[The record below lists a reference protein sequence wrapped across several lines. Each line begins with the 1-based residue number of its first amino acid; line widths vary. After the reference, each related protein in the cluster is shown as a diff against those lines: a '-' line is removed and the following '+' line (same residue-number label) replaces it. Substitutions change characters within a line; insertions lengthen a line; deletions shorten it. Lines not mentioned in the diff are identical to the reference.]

1 MTIPMSKKVTV
12 LPGVV
17 PGGGA
22 VSSQNGLVVTQDQS
36 VPPGQILDLT
46 SALAV
51 SNWFG
56 PASPEATLAA
66 NYFPGIVNG
75 GQLPYDLKFVGYAT
89 AATPAGVYGASV
101 ANLTLAALQTL
112 TGTLIV
118 TTAALHTSSAIN
130 LSTATSF
137 ANAAT
142 IMTAAFTSPDFA
154 IVYDAQRQRFVLT
167 TTATGPTAACSPI
180 TGTLAASVGLAASS
194 GAFNQAVGTAA
205 DTPTSVM
212 NRAVGLTTNWMT
224 FTTSYA
230 AVIADRL
237 SYAAWTSGQNFQY
250 AYMAWDQEAA
260 SIVPTNA
267 AAFGSQVFAAP
278 YQGTAPIYGTVA
290 TAGASMGWAASI
302 NFSVQNGR
310 TNYDSRQ
317 FAAGTPATVTDL
329 PTSNALDSNFYS
341 YIGAFA
347 NSANTYTTA
356 TNGFLSGSF
365 LWLDTYVDQIYLNR
379 QIQLALY
386 NALLAYNSIPYN
398 QDGYTELYRAVAD
411 VANQGVI
418 SGIIRTGVTLSQS
431 QAAQVDA
438 QAGRTISTTLQT
450 QGWYCLI
457 GDPAN
462 VAQARANRTS
472 PSCKFWYTDGG
483 SVQQITI
490 NSTAVI

>member
-1 MTIPMSKKVTV
+1 VTIPISKKVQV

-22 VSSQNGLVVTQDQS
+22 GSSQNGLVVTQDPS
-36 VPPGQILDLT
+36 VPPGQVLDLT

-56 PASPEATLAA
+56 PAAPETTLAN

-75 GQLPYDLKFVGYAT
+75 GQLPFDLKFVGYALT
-89 AATPAGVYGASV
+89 AAPAGVYGAST
-101 ANLTLAALQTL
+101 ANLTLAALQSL

-118 TTAALHTSSAIN
+118 TTAALHTSTTIN
-130 LSTATSF
+130 LAAATSF

-142 IMTAAFTSPDFA
+142 IMLAAFTSPDFTIA
-154 IVYDAQRQRFVLT
+154 YDAQRQRFTLT
-167 TTATGPTAACSPI
+167 TTATGPTAVCSPI
-180 TGTLAASVGLAASS
+180 TGTLATAVGLSAGV
-194 GAFNQAVGTAA
+194 GAFNQATGAAA
-205 DTPTSVM
+205 DTPASVM
-212 NRAVGLTTNWMT
+212 NRAISQTTNWMT

-237 SYAAWTSGQNFQY
+237 AYAAWNSGQNFQY
-250 AYMAWDQEAA
+250 AYMAWDTEAA
-260 SIVPTNA
+260 SIVPNNA
-267 AAFGSQVFAAP
+267 VSFGAQVFAQP
-278 YQGTAPIYGTVA
+278 YQGTAPLYGGVD

-317 FAAGTPATVTDL
+317 FVAGTAATVTDK
-329 PTSNALDSNFYS
+329 PTSDALDSNHYS

-347 NSANTYTTA
+347 NAANNFTTSV
-356 TNGFLSGSF
+356 NGYLSGSF

-386 NALLAYNSIPYN
+386 QALINYNSIPYN
-398 QDGYTELYRAVAD
+398 QDGYTELYSAVRD
-411 VANQGVI
+411 VANQGVV
-418 SGIIRTGVTLSQS
+418 SGIIRQGVTLSES
-431 QAAQVDA
+431 QQNQVDA

-450 QGWYCLI
+450 QGWYCLF

-462 VAQARANRTS
+462 VAQARQNRTS
-472 PSCKFWYTDGG
+472 PAATFWYTDGG
-483 SVQQITI
+483 SIQQITI

>member
-1 MTIPMSKKVTV
+1 MTIPMSKKVQV

-22 VSSQNGLVVTQDQS
+22 VSSQNGLVVTQDTS
-36 VPPGQILDLT
+36 VPPGQVLDLT

-56 PASPEATLAA
+56 PNSPEATLAN

-75 GQLPYDLKFVGYAT
+75 GQLPFDLKFVGYALT
-89 AATPAGVYGASV
+89 AAPAGVYGASV

-112 TGTLIV
+112 SGTLIV
-118 TTAALHTSSAIN
+118 TTAALHTSSTIN
-130 LSTATSF
+130 LAAATSF

-142 IMTAAFTSPDFA
+142 IMNAGFTGADFT
-154 IVYDAQRQRFVLT
+154 ITYDAQRQRFVLLT
-167 TTATGPTAACSPI
+167 TTTGPAAVSSPV
-180 TGTLAASVGLAASS
+180 TGTLAAAVGLAASV
-194 GAFNQAVGTAA
+194 GAFNQAAGVNA
-205 DTPTSVM
+205 DTPASVM
-212 NRAVGLTTNWMT
+212 NRAVASTTNWMT

-237 SYAAWTSGQNFQY
+237 AYAAWNSGQNFQY
-250 AYMAWDQEAA
+250 AYMAWDTEAA
-260 SIVPTNA
+260 SIVANNPA
-267 AAFGSQVFAAP
+267 SFGAQVFAQP
-278 YQGTAPIYGTVA
+278 YQGTAPLYGTAA
-290 TAGASMGWAASI
+290 TAGAAMGWAASI

-310 TNYDSRQ
+310 TDFDSRQ
-317 FAAGTPATVTDL
+317 FVAGTPATATDA
-329 PTSNALDSNFYS
+329 PTAAALDSNHYS

-347 NSANTYTTA
+347 NAANSYTIA
-356 TNGFLSGSF
+356 VNGYLSGSF
-365 LWLDTYVDQIYLNR
+365 LWLDTFIDQIYLNR
-379 QIQLALY
+379 QIQLSLF

-411 VANQGVI
+411 VANQGVV

-431 QAAQVDA
+431 QAQQVDA

-462 VAQARANRTS
+462 VAQARQNRTS
-472 PSCKFWYTDGG
+472 PSAQFWYTDGG
-483 SVQQITI
+483 SIQQITI
-490 NSTAVI
+490 SSTAVI

>member
-1 MTIPMSKKVTV
+1 MTIPISKKVTV
-12 LPGVV
+12 IPGVV

-22 VSSQNGLVVTQDQS
+22 VSSQNGLVVTQDPS
-36 VPPGQILDLT
+36 VPAGQILDLT

-56 PASPEATLAA
+56 PNSPEATLAN

-75 GQLPYDLKFVGYAT
+75 GQLPFDLKFVGYQT
-89 AATPAGVYGASV
+89 AASAAGVFGASV
-101 ANLTLAALQTL
+101 ANLTLAALQSL

-118 TTAALHTSSAIN
+118 TTAALHTSSTIN
-130 LSTATSF
+130 LSAATSF

-142 IMTAAFTSPDFA
+142 IMQAAFTSPDFT
-154 IVYDAQRQRFVLT
+154 ISYDAQRQRFVLL

-180 TGTLAASVGLAASS
+180 TGTLAASVGFAASS
-194 GAFNQAVGTAA
+194 GAFNQAAGVNA
-205 DTPTSVM
+205 DTPASVM
-212 NRAVGLTTNWMT
+212 NRAVSLTTNWMT

-237 SYAAWTSGQNFQY
+237 AYAAWNSGQNFQY

-260 SIVPTNA
+260 SIVPNNPA
-267 AAFGSQVFAAP
+267 SFGAQVFALP
-278 YQGTAPIYGTVA
+278 DQGTAPIYGTVA

-302 NFSVQNGR
+302 NFGVQNGR

-317 FAAGTPATVTDL
+317 FAAGTPATVSDQ
-329 PTSNALDSNFYS
+329 PTSAALDSNFYS

-347 NSANTYTTA
+347 NAANNYTIA
-356 TNGFLSGSF
+356 VNGYLSGSF

-379 QIQLALY
+379 QIQLALF

-411 VANQGVI
+411 VANQGVTA
-418 SGIIRTGVTLSQS
+418 GIIRTGVTLSQS
-431 QAAQVDA
+431 QALQVDTS
-438 QAGRTISTTLQT
+438 AGRTISTTLQT
-450 QGWYCLI
+450 QGWYCLF

-472 PSCKFWYTDGG
+472 PTAKFWYTDGG
-483 SVQQITI
+483 SIQQITI